1 MSKYQTRAQTAEEIA
16 QNPGIETQPSVPDVN
31 ELLQQIQEIN
41 ERFER
46 LQQENQKQN
55 VIIELK
61 DKELQRLG
69 ELKAVDLISNPSHY
83 SAKKDSANKKETIKN
98 SPFELNK
105 MPLKF

>member
-1 MSKYQTRAQTAEEIA
+1 MSKYQTRAQTTEEIA
-16 QNPGIETQPSVPDVN
+16 QSQGTETLPDVN
-31 ELLQQIQEIN
+31 TLLQQIQEIN
-41 ERFER
+41 ERFQILEE
-46 LQQENQKQN
+46 ENQKQKL
-55 VIIELK
+55 VIELK
-61 DKELQRLG
+61 NNELQQLG